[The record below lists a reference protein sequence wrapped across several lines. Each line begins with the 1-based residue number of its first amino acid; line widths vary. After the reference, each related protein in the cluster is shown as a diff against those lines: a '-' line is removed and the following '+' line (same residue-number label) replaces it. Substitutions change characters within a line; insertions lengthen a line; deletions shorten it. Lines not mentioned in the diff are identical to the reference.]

1 MSFFEELKHRNVFRV
16 AMAYAIG
23 SWLIAQIADLVL
35 DSTDAPGEDFRPES
49 RIAYLGHGISRYNQ
63 KDS

>member
-23 SWLIAQIADLVL
+23 SWLIAQIADLIL
-35 DSTDAPGEDFRPES
+35 DSTSAPTC
-49 RIAYLGHGISRYNQ
+49 
-63 KDS
+63 